1 MVFFS
6 ANIIFLSY
14 LYFIQGLPYGLQS
27 KFLPVYFR
35 THNMSLT
42 DIGLFKLLLT
52 PWMCKALWAPLV
64 DKYGTKHKWLIW
76 SMLGLVLTCIMGSF
90 TPPEYLLHLACVL
103 FLFNLLTSTQDIAVD
118 GIAVQVLSTSEL
130 AYGNIAQVVGYK
142 LGAIFGGGI
151 LTWLSE
157 HLDWMVLFLSLSL
170 VYLFSIFFVK
180 VFIPT
185 TYKSSIE
192 IIVSS
197 DSKND
202 VKQHKTSKSKEN
214 GHNLEEP
221 SVDKRGD
228 NPTENANWLT
238 EHLISVYKSP
248 NTSWLMAF
256 VLIYKLGKFDLLL
269 SKIEKKIC
277 LWREIFCK
285 KISLWSVNLLHMY
298 FKYNLAE
305 PTYSKDFWF

>member
-1 MVFFS
+1 MDYKDEMVFFS

-90 TPPEYLLHLACVL
+90 TPPEYLLHLECVL

-185 TYKSSIE
+185 THKSTIE
-192 IIVSS
+192 IIVSA
-197 DSKND
+197 DSKDNAE
-202 VKQHKTSKSKEN
+202 QHVTSKSKEN
-214 GHNLEEP
+214 VCKLEEP

-228 NPTENANWLT
+228 NPTENKNWLM

-248 NTSWLMAF
+248 NTSWLMVF

-269 SKIEKKIC
+269 SKI
-277 LWREIFCK
+277 
-285 KISLWSVNLLHMY
+285 
-298 FKYNLAE
+298 
-305 PTYSKDFWF
+305 